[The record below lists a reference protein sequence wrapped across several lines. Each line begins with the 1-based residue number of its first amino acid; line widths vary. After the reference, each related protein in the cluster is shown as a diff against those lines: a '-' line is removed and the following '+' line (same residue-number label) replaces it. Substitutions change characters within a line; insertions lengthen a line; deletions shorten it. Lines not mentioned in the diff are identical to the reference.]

1 MFCQNCGSKNKQGAK
16 FCSKCGTTLRTSQSQ
31 PVKVDKPVV
40 SEVQPQAETKVKTN
54 SELQNEVGTRSEK
67 PHGPKWWMW
76 AVPLILVVAI
86 GGGFFIYKN
95 NQSTTQ
101 PVSSSVA
108 DKSSSSS
115 SYSAPSKVSKKST
128 IDFPKSTIQGTID
141 DAFGD
146 MKGETSVYVSPTD
159 STEEV
164 FSNSKAQRAASN
176 IKLFILITA
185 YQQVNEGKLN
195 LNDKYTLKDSDKVD
209 GTGEIRNMSSGSE
222 ISMQDL
228 LEDMME
234 DSDNTAANI
243 VIRQLGGMD
252 KVNAQIKKIGAKDTK
267 LERMLM
273 DTDAL
278 KDGKDNYT
286 SVADLGMVLKKIY
299 NHQMVSTKYDNAM
312 LDILKKN
319 NNHTKLPHDLPEEAT
334 VYNKTGEFD
343 DYGVENDAAIF
354 GNNKGSF
361 VIVVMSQDGSR
372 DEQIKKMNSFGS
384 VMYDGLLG

>member
-115 SYSAPSKVSKKST
+115 SYSAPSKASKKST

-164 FSNSKAQRAASN
+164 ASNSKAQRAASN

-195 LNDKYTLKDSDKVD
+195 LNDKYTLKDSDKVN

>member
-115 SYSAPSKVSKKST
+115 SYSAPSKASKKST

-164 FSNSKAQRAASN
+164 VSNSKAQRAASN

>member
-101 PVSSSVA
+101 LVSSSVA

-115 SYSAPSKVSKKST
+115 SYSASSKASKKST

-164 FSNSKAQRAASN
+164 VSNSKAQRAASN

>member
-31 PVKVDKPVV
+31 PVKVDKPVI

-76 AVPLILVVAI
+76 AVPLILVVLI

-95 NQSTTQ
+95 NQSTSQ

-115 SYSAPSKVSKKST
+115 SYSAPSKASKKST

-164 FSNSKAQRAASN
+164 VSNSKAQRAASN